1 MRGNEIEALYEAKM
15 PDRVSDPHE
24 VQANRGGG
32 QHGCVERYEDE
43 DGVEWMA
50 ISAPVR
56 DFWDQIDDPNG
67 KSVKTYLERHIR
79 RIWEAR

>member
-1 MRGNEIEALYEAKM
+1 MLLGLVI
-15 PDRVSDPHE
+15 PDVVGAWPEVTPHWIHIYPPDSVLE
-24 VQANRGGG
+24 EQVQANRGGG

-67 KSVKTYLERHIR
+67 KSVKDVP
-79 RIWEAR
+79 